1 MSAPLPLLRSW
12 LTEERRLL
20 PERSQLLRVAV
31 GSLLLF
37 AVLLALEGRRRSDW
51 IQTFQQGQR
60 LERMELVSAA
70 LDDIRRTAF
79 DWGRWNDSYRFIT
92 GRNPSFVSRDLA
104 KTSLFSSGG
113 VMVLFDQRG
122 RSRVSY
128 GSPGAN
134 RPAHAA
140 LVRCAQGALG
150 GLIDLNSAIQLL
162 CRRGDGKSYLG
173 VLTQISTNDSS
184 AAPVG
189 SLVMFE
195 PLIPQASGP
204 RLRAQLQRFEAQLVL
219 RSSPGSE
226 DLPGGTQLLGEN
238 RQLIGLRHQSTLP
251 LVWQSLRDDGLL
263 ALALLAPLLLARI
276 RLTLA
281 HRRQRLLS
289 LRQERRA
296 TGRIRRVCRQLDQ
309 LLAELGLG
317 AEQGSAPQRVMA
329 ELVGAADLAA
339 TDATDPMALEGR
351 LHTFAQRFQRFLD
364 GARSLALLDP
374 LTQLPNRRFFVEQL
388 ALQVRSTAGAQA
400 RFALL
405 FVDIDRFKEINDSFG
420 HTIGDRVLIAV
431 ASRLRQL
438 IDSRDFL
445 ARHGGDEFVILH
457 ELPPL
462 SAAQPAHAREASLRY
477 AERIAAAFEGPLS
490 LDQQAIELSLSLG
503 ITLVQPDLP
512 HPEVAIQQ
520 CDMAMLQAKRNK
532 HTRIAI
538 FDLDRTDPRD
548 SDYELYS
555 ALRQAIRNN
564 QLSVVFQPIV
574 DATGVLRG
582 VEALARWR
590 HPQRGSIP
598 PDLFVSLAER
608 HRQMHRL
615 GEELLRQALLGF
627 RAIDPATGGVLGL
640 SINLSP
646 SQLEDPSLVNRILHH
661 LELHHFPPQ
670 RLTLELTERGIL
682 EASAV
687 VSANL
692 SLLREHGIRLSLDDF
707 GTGQSSLSLLSQL
720 RPDEVKIDRSFVEAI
735 DHDPYALQIVSLL
748 GQMGP
753 ALGFQ
758 LVAEGVEEEATLRRL
773 QRLGIDRFQGFWFS
787 RPIEA
792 PVPPRRSVRPWP
804 VAE

>member
-37 AVLLALEGRRRSDW
+37 TVLLALEVRRRSDW
-51 IQTFQQGQR
+51 IQSFQSSQR

-79 DWGRWNDSYRFIT
+79 DWGRWNDSYRFLS
-92 GRNPSFVSRDLA
+92 GRNPSFIARDLA

-113 VMVLFDQRG
+113 VMVLFDLQG

-128 GSPGAN
+128 SSLGPN
-134 RPAHAA
+134 RPSHRA
-140 LVRCAQGALG
+140 LVRCARASLSS
-150 GLIDLNSAIQLL
+150 LIDLSSAIQLL

-173 VLTQISTNDSS
+173 VLTRISTNDSS
-184 AAPVG
+184 APPVG

-204 RLRAQLQRFEAQLVL
+204 RLRAQLQSFEAQLVA

-238 RQLIGLRHQSTLP
+238 RRVIGLRHQSTLP

-309 LLAELGLG
+309 LLDELGFG
-317 AEQGSAPQRVMA
+317 GEQGSAPQRVMA
-329 ELVGAADLAA
+329 ELVGEGDLALV
-339 TDATDPMALEGR
+339 DATDPLALEGR
-351 LHTFAQRFQRFLD
+351 LHIFAQRFQRFLD

-388 ALQVRSTAGAQA
+388 VLQMRSAAGQQA

-420 HTIGDRVLIAV
+420 HTTGDRVLVAV
-431 ASRLRQL
+431 ASRLRLL
-438 IDSRDFL
+438 IDSRDFI

-462 SAAQPAHAREASLRY
+462 PAMEPARARESSLRF
-477 AERIAAAFEGPLS
+477 AERIAAAFEGPLP
-490 LDQQAIELSLSLG
+490 LDQLVLELSLSLG
-503 ITLVQPDLP
+503 ITLVQPDLA

-555 ALRQAIRNN
+555 ALRQAIRDH
-564 QLSVVFQPIV
+564 QLTVDFQPIV
-574 DATGVLRG
+574 DAAGELRG

-627 RAIDPATGGVLGL
+627 RGIDPNAGSHLML

-646 SQLEDPSLVNRILHH
+646 SQLEDPSLVNRILHQ
-661 LELHHFPPQ
+661 LERHQFPPQ

-692 SLLREHGIRLSLDDF
+692 SLLRAHGIRLSLDDF

-735 DHDPYALQIVSLL
+735 DHDPYALQIVTLL
-748 GQMGP
+748 GRMGP

-758 LVAEGVEEEATLRRL
+758 LVAEGVEDEATLRRL
-773 QRLGIDRFQGFWFS
+773 LRLGIDRFQGFWFS
-787 RPIEA
+787 RPIEGPA
-792 PVPPRRSVRPWP
+792 LPRRSVRPSP
-804 VAE
+804 AAE